1 MLETEIIKLREA
13 VEALTTA
20 LSAAPVNTVREPE
33 AAQDAPNKEVS
44 ASEETATAKDV
55 SLQDVKDA
63 VLSASRSGH
72 KDAIREKLDSL
83 GAKKLPDIAAE
94 DMPGFYDWVVALGG
108 DA

>member
-13 VEALTTA
+13 VEALTAA
-20 LSAAPVNTVREPE
+20 LGATPTNTVREP
-33 AAQDAPNKEVS
+33 AAKQDAS
-44 ASEETATAKDV
+44 AAGGEGQEGRPTEKAV

-63 VLSASRSGH
+63 VLRASRSGQ
-72 KDAIREKLDSL
+72 KDAIREKLDSV

-94 DMPGFYDWVVALGG
+94 DLGRFYDWVIALGG

>member
-13 VEALTTA
+13 IEALTAA
-20 LSAAPVNTVREPE
+20 LTAAPVDIVREPKATQGASKKE
-33 AAQDAPNKEVS
+33 IATPEQDRPVKV
-44 ASEETATAKDV
+44 V

-94 DMPGFYDWVVALGG
+94 DLNEFYDWVITLGG
-108 DA
+108 DV